1 MASSFIAAIPVSS
14 FTGFQNPRPLVPQR
28 ASNRSIRVHKPVQC
42 FSTKLE
48 SDKTVVRRSGNYQLT
63 IWDDD
68 YLQSLSSVYTEEVYT
83 KRAEL
88 LKEKV
93 RDMIGNVSEPL
104 DQLELIDTLQRL
116 GLAYHFET
124 EIKKTL
130 QNVYNSSDDRWKN
143 ENLHATTTSL

>member
-14 FTGFQNPRPLVPQR
+14 FIGFQNPRRLVPQR
-28 ASNRSIRVHKPVQC
+28 ASSISIRVHKPVQC

-48 SDKTVVRRSGNYQLT
+48 RRSIHKTSRIVEG
-63 IWDDD
+63 
-68 YLQSLSSVYTEEVYT
+68 
-83 KRAEL
+83 
-88 LKEKV
+88 KV
-93 RDMIGNVSEPL
+93 RDMIGNVNEPL

-130 QNVYNSSDDRWKN
+130 QNVYSSDDR
-143 ENLHATTTSL
+143 